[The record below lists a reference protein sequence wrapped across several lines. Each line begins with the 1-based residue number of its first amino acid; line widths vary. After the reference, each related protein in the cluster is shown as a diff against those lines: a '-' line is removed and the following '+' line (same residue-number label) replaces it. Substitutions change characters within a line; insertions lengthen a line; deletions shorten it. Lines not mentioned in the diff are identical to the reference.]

1 MRRNDMRGINKNYS
15 RALKSGLLLAI
26 AFSPFLL
33 QATTLIHAGKLI
45 DGKSDEVQI
54 KMTIVIN
61 NNLITD
67 VIKGY
72 KNPKDN
78 ETYLDLKGH
87 TVLPGLMDMHVHF
100 GGEYQSKAERPSK
113 VEKEMEAILATQ
125 DAYVTFFSGFT
136 TVRQVGDSGMVAIS
150 LRDAINQGKVVG
162 PRIFTSGKSLA
173 TTGGHADPT
182 NGRAVGKYDY
192 PLPEDGVVN
201 GPYEVYTAVRQRY
214 KDGADGIKITV
225 TGGVLSEAKSGSN
238 PQFTQEEVNAVV
250 NAAKDY
256 GMWVAVHAHGAE
268 GMKRAIRAGV
278 DSIEHGTF
286 MDAEA
291 MELMIENGTYY
302 VPTISAGEFVAAK
315 SKIDNYFPEIVRPK
329 AASVGP
335 QIADTFSKAYKKG
348 VKIAFGTDAGVQPHG
363 TNWEE
368 FVFMVKNGMS
378 EMAAIQSATME
389 TAKLLTIDDTLG
401 SIEAGKIADII
412 AVNGDPLEDISLL
425 KSIALVMKDGKV
437 YKQTN

>member
-1 MRRNDMRGINKNYS
+1 MRKINTKHTRS
-15 RALKSGLLLAI
+15 LKLGLLLAI
-26 AFSPFLL
+26 AFAPFFL

-45 DGKSDEVQI
+45 DGKSDKAQT

-61 NNLITD
+61 DNLITD

-72 KNPKDN
+72 KNPKDD

-125 DAYVTFFSGFT
+125 DAYVTFFAGFT

-162 PRIFTSGKSLA
+162 PRMFTSGKSLA

-182 NGRAVGKYDY
+182 NGRAVNDYDY

-250 NAAKDY
+250 SAAKDY

-286 MDAEA
+286 MDEET